1 MDAPLAEITASIQRM
16 ADAFLARLPYLVVA
30 LLAFLLFYVLARAI
44 RLAARRFAARASR
57 HANAGLVI
65 GRLAYGGVVLLG
77 ALIALVIAIPGFTPG
92 QLISVLGISSV
103 AIGFAF
109 RDILQNFLAGI
120 LILINEPFRIGD
132 QIVVNGLEGTVEE
145 VQTRATLIRTYD
157 GRRVV
162 IPNSTLFVNS
172 VVVNTAYAVRRIE
185 YDVGVGYGDDLEQ
198 VKRVIRETLCGT
210 PGVLSTPAPDVLV
223 WEFGPNSV
231 NVRVRWWIEPPKQFE
246 LVTARDAVLHRVK
259 DALTAAGIDLPFP
272 TQQVLFHDQTEEED
286 GNRGRQR
293 EGWPAGAG
301 GPTRPARRRL
311 PAALARPREA
321 SARDATR
328 AESGVEPRA
337 SHDDGSGATQRER

>member
-1 MDAPLAEITASIQRM
+1 MAE
-16 ADAFLARLPYLVVA
+16 AFLARLPYVVVA
-30 LLAFLLFYVLARAI
+30 LLAFVLFYLLARTI
-44 RLAARRFAARASR
+44 RLAARRFAERASR

-132 QIVVNGLEGTVEE
+132 QIVVGELEGTVEE

-162 IPNSTLFVNS
+162 IPNSSLFVNS
-172 VVVNTAYAVRRIE
+172 VVVNTAYPVRRIE
-185 YDVGVGYGDDLEQ
+185 YDVGVGYGDDLEH
-198 VKRVIRETLCGT
+198 VKRVIRAALADA
-210 PGVLSTPAPDVLV
+210 PGVLPEPAPDVLV
-223 WEFGPNSV
+223 WEFAPSSV

-259 DALTAAGIDLPFP
+259 DALTAAGVDLPFP
-272 TQQVLFHDQTEEED
+272 THQLLFHDQTEERD
-286 GNRGRQR
+286 GDRSRQR
-293 EGWPAGAG
+293 EGWPVGSG
-301 GPTRPARRRL
+301 GPTRPARRHL
-311 PAALARPREA
+311 LAALPSRVPEADGEAARRAGGDDPPPGRGDETGAPR
-321 SARDATR
+321 
-328 AESGVEPRA
+328 
-337 SHDDGSGATQRER
+337 REH